1 MASPG
6 ALIVELRRG
15 GGGSANGARAAD
27 ALLEVREESGRGGCG
42 CQTADREA
50 CRRIR
55 TKTRCSERW
64 YPLENNKR

>member
-27 ALLEVREESGRGGCG
+27 ALLEVREESGRGGRRG
-42 CQTADREA
+42 EA
-50 CRRIR
+50 EAAR
-55 TKTRCSERW
+55 SAE
-64 YPLENNKR
+64 